1 MADNRHPMKPSAL
14 IFTDQESILES
25 SRQALQDAWD
35 LQPATSESEAK
46 AQLESSQYQLLL
58 IDKQKI
64 STAESEF
71 LTAVDQISPAT
82 PRLQFTKLAP
92 TGELEVHFSH
102 PRVVSEENQAAAQ
115 PESFEEQIG
124 HEVLRQTLFSKV
136 GLSNILEKIQ
146 KTPTRPG
153 VYFKVVEELTN
164 PEGTIDNIA
173 ELVKEDP
180 IVTARILRAV
190 NSTALG
196 LRRRLTDANEAVM
209 MLGGERVRDVI
220 LLLEVLSVI
229 DQNRCIGFSPDDV
242 WNHSI
247 QVAQLARKIMAKE
260 TRCQSTRNAAFTA
273 GLLHDVGKV
282 LLAVNLPGRYAKTLI
297 LAKKN
302 KTSLV
307 EEEYKEFDTSHAE
320 LGTHLLESWEL
331 PIRILEAIMW
341 HHSPDHFSSEK
352 LAPRAAVFIA
362 NTLVRGDTSP
372 SSTDKSETVSSL
384 EFIQETWGDSNL
396 EIWKDLLD

>member
-1 MADNRHPMKPSAL
+1 MKPSAL
-14 IFTDQESILES
+14 IFTDQESTLES
-25 SRQALQDAWD
+25 SRQALQDTWD
-35 LQPATSESEAK
+35 LQPAASESEAREE
-46 AQLESSQYQLLL
+46 LEKSRYQLLL
-58 IDKQKI
+58 IDKQNIGNNEDDFLTVASKI
-64 STAESEF
+64 SPTTTRVHF
-71 LTAVDQISPAT
+71 THLTPAGD
-82 PRLQFTKLAP
+82 LKVQ
-92 TGELEVHFSH
+92 FSH
-102 PRVVSEENQAAAQ
+102 PRVVSDEAQLPAQ
-115 PESFEEQIG
+115 PESFEEQIE

-146 KTPTRPG
+146 KTPSRPG

-247 QVAQLARKIMAKE
+247 QVAQLARKIMVKE
-260 TRCQSTRNAAFTA
+260 TRCQSTRDAAFTA

-282 LLAVNLPGRYAKTLI
+282 LFAVNVPGRYAKTLI

-302 KTSLV
+302 QSSV
-307 EEEYKEFDTSHAE
+307 IEEEYKEFETSHAE
-320 LGTHLLESWEL
+320 LGTHLLESWDL

-341 HHSPDHFSSEK
+341 HHNQELFSSEK
-352 LAPRAAVFIA
+352 IDPGAAVYIA
-362 NTLVRGDTSP
+362 NTLVKGDTP
-372 SSTDKSETVSSL
+372 TTKSEESDRVPPL
-384 EFIQETWGDSNL
+384 EFIQETWGEERL
-396 EIWKDLLD
+396 EAWKDLLN

>member
-1 MADNRHPMKPSAL
+1 MKPSAL

-25 SRQALQDAWD
+25 SRQALQDSWD
-35 LQPATSESEAK
+35 LQPATSESEAR
-46 AQLESSQYQLLL
+46 AELENSQYKLIL

-64 STAESEF
+64 STNESEF
-71 LTAVDQISPAT
+71 LTAADQISPTT
-82 PRLQFTKLAP
+82 PRVQFTKLAP

-102 PRVVSEENQAAAQ
+102 PRVVSDETQAAAQ
-115 PESFEEQIG
+115 PESFEEQIE
-124 HEVLRQTLFSKV
+124 HELLRQTLFSKV

-180 IVTARILRAV
+180 IVTAKILRAV

-209 MLGGERVRDVI
+209 MLGGERIRDVI

-260 TRCQSTRNAAFTA
+260 TRCQSTRDAAFTA

-320 LGTHLLESWEL
+320 IGTHLLESWEI

-341 HHSPDHFSSEK
+341 HHTPEQFSSEK
-352 LAPRAAVFIA
+352 LDPGAAVLIA
-362 NTLVRGDTSP
+362 NTLVKGDETPSTSDE
-372 SSTDKSETVSSL
+372 SKTVSPL
-384 EFIQETWGDSNL
+384 EFIHETWGETNL
-396 EIWKDLLD
+396 ETWKDLLD

>member
-1 MADNRHPMKPSAL
+1 MKPSAL
-14 IFTDQESILES
+14 IYTDQESILES
-25 SRQALQDAWD
+25 SRQALQDTWD
-35 LQPATSESEAK
+35 LQPATSESEAR
-46 AQLESSQYQLLL
+46 AELESSQYQLFL

-64 STAESEF
+64 STNKNEF
-71 LTAVDQISPAT
+71 LSGVDQISPTT
-82 PRLQFTKLAP
+82 PRVQFTKLAP

-102 PRVVSEENQAAAQ
+102 PRVVSDETQAVAQ
-115 PESFEEQIG
+115 PESFEEQIE
-124 HEVLRQTLFSKV
+124 HEVLRQILFSKV
-136 GLSNILEKIQ
+136 GLSNILDKIQ

-260 TRCQSTRNAAFTA
+260 TRCQSTRDAAFTA

-282 LLAVNLPGRYAKTLI
+282 LLAVNLPGRYAKTLM

-302 KTSLV
+302 KMSLV
-307 EEEYKEFDTSHAE
+307 VEEYKEFDTSHAE
-320 LGTHLLESWEL
+320 IGTHLLESWDL

-341 HHSPDHFSSEK
+341 HHSPEHFSSNILGPE
-352 LAPRAAVFIA
+352 AAVFIA
-362 NTLVRGDTSP
+362 NTLVKGDLTP
-372 SSTDKSETVSSL
+372 SSSDESQPVSPL
-384 EFIQETWGDSNL
+384 EFIQEKWGETNL
-396 EIWKDLLD
+396 ESWKDLLD